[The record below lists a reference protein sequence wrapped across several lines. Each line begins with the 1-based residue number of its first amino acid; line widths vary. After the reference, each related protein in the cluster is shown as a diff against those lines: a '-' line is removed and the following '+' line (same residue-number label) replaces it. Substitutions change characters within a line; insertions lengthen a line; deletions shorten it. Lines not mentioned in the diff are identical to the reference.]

1 MLKKCLVFSFAVCV
15 LAVFAS
21 GSALAWNWGRKT
33 KAEAIKEKVEN
44 KIEKQKYIKSH
55 DLNNDGKVTVKDR
68 LLWIKA
74 NSGSTVY
81 VSDENR
87 SLAETIDED
96 KDGDIELWEMKRFY
110 EKYDLNKDGAI
121 DDVEIEKA
129 EE

>member
-1 MLKKCLVFSFAVCV
+1 MLKKWLVFVFAVCM

-21 GSALAWNWGRKT
+21 GSALAWKWGRKT
-33 KAEAIKEKVEN
+33 KAEVIKEKVEN
-44 KIEKQKYIKSH
+44 KIEKQKYIKSR
-55 DLNNDGKVTVKDR
+55 DLDNDGKVTVKDR

-81 VSDENR
+81 VSGENR

-96 KDGDIELWEMKRFY
+96 GDGIIESWEMKRFY
-110 EKYDLNKDGAI
+110 EKYDLNGDGAI
-121 DDVEIEKA
+121 DDVEIDKA